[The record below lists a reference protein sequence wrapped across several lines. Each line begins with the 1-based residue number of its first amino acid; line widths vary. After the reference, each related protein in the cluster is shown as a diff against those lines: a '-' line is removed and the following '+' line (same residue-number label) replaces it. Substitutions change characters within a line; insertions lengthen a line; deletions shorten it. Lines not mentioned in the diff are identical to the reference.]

1 MNIDSERTSLR
12 NEEGTTS
19 HCVENAPSNIG
30 IPVWTE
36 RHEDM
41 LVHIRHEKN
50 NDFMKI
56 KNHQALW
63 SEIARELSSSLKC
76 SISATQAM
84 NKYYKLKKRWKEV
97 IDSAGARGSGSE
109 AKYFDKRGFWSDVW
123 YKSQYQ
129 TCLHFRFRWK
139 EDSQSTADKQATQT
153 NLSEK
158 EKEKPDLTC
167 QKKGKG
173 KKRKSTDIIEVLEK
187 QNTEFTTKIGA
198 FHRDKI
204 GKIW

>member
-1 MNIDSERTSLR
+1 MYLLIVDPAIKELIVNGLMSQQASETASSSSNEESSSSMNIESERTSPR
-12 NEEGTTS
+12 NEESTTS

-36 RHEDM
+36 RQEDM

-109 AKYFDKRGFWSDVW
+109 AKYFDKRGF
-123 YKSQYQ
+123 
-129 TCLHFRFRWK
+129 
-139 EDSQSTADKQATQT
+139 
-153 NLSEK
+153 
-158 EKEKPDLTC
+158 
-167 QKKGKG
+167 
-173 KKRKSTDIIEVLEK
+173 
-187 QNTEFTTKIGA
+187 
-198 FHRDKI
+198 
-204 GKIW
+204 

>member
-1 MNIDSERTSLR
+1 MYLLIVDPAIKELIVNGLMSQQASETASSSSNEESSSSMNIESERTSPR
-12 NEEGTTS
+12 NEESTTS

-36 RHEDM
+36 RQEDM

-84 NKYYKLKKRWKEV
+84 NKYYKLKKRWQEV

-109 AKYFDKRGFWSDVW
+109 AKYFDKRGF
-123 YKSQYQ
+123 
-129 TCLHFRFRWK
+129 
-139 EDSQSTADKQATQT
+139 
-153 NLSEK
+153 
-158 EKEKPDLTC
+158 
-167 QKKGKG
+167 
-173 KKRKSTDIIEVLEK
+173 
-187 QNTEFTTKIGA
+187 
-198 FHRDKI
+198 
-204 GKIW
+204 

>member
-1 MNIDSERTSLR
+1 MYLLIVDPAIKELIVNGLMSQQANETASSSSNEESSSSMNIESERTSLR

-63 SEIARELSSSLKC
+63 SEIAKELSSSLKC

-109 AKYFDKRGFWSDVW
+109 AKYFDKRGF
-123 YKSQYQ
+123 
-129 TCLHFRFRWK
+129 
-139 EDSQSTADKQATQT
+139 
-153 NLSEK
+153 
-158 EKEKPDLTC
+158 
-167 QKKGKG
+167 
-173 KKRKSTDIIEVLEK
+173 
-187 QNTEFTTKIGA
+187 
-198 FHRDKI
+198 
-204 GKIW
+204 